1 MMSVEKLEIGTSS
14 DVIDPANLTFSEATL
29 NNYVETEAAYY
40 DNFGAYLA
48 LAEKNL
54 QIREIEHE
62 KILHMRYIE
71 AKDIGGTEKYCDAKA
86 KVDPDVVALKERCVE
101 AKYMVTRL
109 KQHLKAWDKN
119 HDNAQS
125 LGHMLRKAM
134 DKLNSAI
141 MGKAGYGDYVPGV
154 DDELIKETCP
164 AATVT
169 EVEADDD
176 ELQFAGDDLGISD
189 LL

>member
-1 MMSVEKLEIGTSS
+1 MAKVEKLEIGTSS
-14 DVIDPANLTFSEATL
+14 VVIDPANLTFSEATL
-29 NNYVETEAAYY
+29 NHYIETESGYY

-54 QIREIEHE
+54 QIRELEHE
-62 KILHMRYIE
+62 TLFHLRYIE

-86 KVDPDVVALKERCVE
+86 KTDPDVIKLKEKCVA

-109 KQHLKAWDKN
+109 KQHLRAWDKN

-125 LGHMLRKAM
+125 LGHMLRKTM

-141 MGKAGYGDYVPGV
+141 MAKVHGLDPNEIEGLDQT
-154 DDELIKETCP
+154 IQETCP
-164 AATVT
+164 TAEVSTV
-169 EVEADDD
+169 DS
-176 ELQFAGDDLGISD
+176 LQFSEDDLGISD